1 MTIIKAFLF
10 SGGEAMLKSAGKH
23 YSDT

>member
-10 SGGEAMLKSAGKH
+10 SGGEAMLKSGGKH